1 MGQTLAN
8 LGPQM
13 GQAGAGFVQGR
24 QMATQ
29 EDQSRQMMAL
39 RAAQEGRA
47 KEEHRLSIQ
56 QLGLQIQ
63 DQQRQA
69 ALNQKLDPM
78 RVEQGDQALQGGRD
92 ATPGYEDFIGGI
104 LGGGFQK
111 NMRPD
116 LTRDEVDSGAGMY
129 LRDRGFD
136 ISGQRVNDAA
146 DKATTQQ
153 DVQWARIQ
161 AQNIREDIKSK
172 RLDKKAVETTLKSLR
187 ENMAEETEIQEAEQ
201 ELQMIADELRVLDA
215 SLNEYTADL
224 GPKSGVASPAPKR
237 NKLAPPPIKK

>member
-13 GQAGAGFVQGR
+13 GQAGQGFIQGR

-29 EDQSRQMMAL
+29 EDQSRQSMAL
-39 RAAQEGRA
+39 RAAQEGRQ

-69 ALNQKLDPM
+69 ALNAKLDPM

-104 LGGGFQK
+104 LGGGFRQ

-129 LRDRGFD
+129 LRDRGMD
-136 ISGQRVNDAA
+136 ISGQRAVDAGQSGSDAFEREVLRGQLSLVRQEITELGKEYRDAKREVDKVRRDDPEHPDLAEMEA
-146 DKATTQQ
+146 DLQLILQEK
-153 DVQWARIQ
+153 Q
-161 AQNIREDIKSK
+161 AK
-172 RLDKKAVETTLKSLR
+172 
-187 ENMAEETEIQEAEQ
+187 EAEV
-201 ELQMIADELRVLDA
+201 ADFNSSLGKGLGDKQRVPPGA
-215 SLNEYTADL
+215 S
-224 GPKSGVASPAPKR
+224 GRPKLKAP
-237 NKLAPPPIKK
+237 

>member
-1 MGQTLAN
+1 MGSLASQ
-8 LGPQM
+8 LAPL
-13 GQAGAGFVQGR
+13 AGSAAGGYVQGR
-24 QMATQ
+24 QMRTQ
-29 EDQSRQMMAL
+29 EDQTRQEMAL
-39 RAAQEGRA
+39 RAAQEGRS

-78 RVEQGDQALQGGRD
+78 RVEQGGQALQGGRD

-136 ISGQRVNDAA
+136 ISGQRVDDAA
-146 DKATTQQ
+146 DKAATQQ

-172 RLDKKAVETTLKSLR
+172 RLDKKAIEMTLKSLR
-187 ENMAEETEIQEAEQ
+187 ENMAEESEIVEAKQ
-201 ELQMIADELRVLDA
+201 ELQFIVDELRELDRD
-215 SLNEYTADL
+215 LQDYTSNLA
-224 GPKSGVASPAPKR
+224 PKSGVQSPAPQR
-237 NKLAPPPIKK
+237 GKLAPPPMK